1 MYDSP
6 AFIDIMEKLGQIAE
20 DTDRKISSFYGN
32 YVPLE
37 KENLMRLLNRS
48 MDPLISLSRMYSRR
62 ISNTRF
68 INVIGRWN
76 ASVEEVRNKKTNYSQ
91 FVTKDGVKAA
101 KAQLYSHQQERKFRD
116 MDRMRLIM
124 QRLGID
130 PESEPALK
138 KVMMQ
143 TKLGSLKREKASL
156 QVEQKNKEQEIQLIS
171 TQISD
176 IIKKMEKYA
185 EAADEAENLKE
196 DEESYLDKL
205 KQQRTEINDQLRRTS
220 GSPDD
225 RSRLKVK
232 QLEVLKNIRTKTTE
246 IQDMRRV
253 INLNKGQI
261 GRYNEEKTTK
271 EDVKNGKNDAVK
283 SIQTRIKEIDDEI
296 VEIQKSL
303 GDDSELNIDNII
315 SPFLHQYKESL
326 SFEDYA
332 YLMTEGFFGGSS
344 SRPRSNS
351 AWIKEPNLR
360 KIVLEFLYRLDEKL
374 PVEDLS
380 IKKSFLSR
388 VGSKFTTPLEKLKLN
403 TNEIIFF
410 KKLKM
415 AVQDS
420 IRKVNSI

>member
-171 TQISD
+171 TQIND

-232 QLEVLKNIRTKTTE
+232 QLEVLKNIRTKTTK
-246 IQDMRRV
+246 IQDMRRI

-303 GDDSELNIDNII
+303 GDDLELDTNSLIN
-315 SPFLHQYKESL
+315 PLLRQCQESL